1 MDEEKMKQ
9 MKEDAERTEITIRE
23 LARMTGHPAAVYK
36 VAQIDLQKKLDLISL
51 NMENINI
58 NEYNELTNIIKQF
71 EEIIDNYISEKNI
84 KLEEI

>member
-36 VAQIDLQKKLDLISL
+36 VAQIDLQKKVRF
-51 NMENINI
+51 NFFK
-58 NEYNELTNIIKQF
+58 YGKH
-71 EEIIDNYISEKNI
+71 KH
-84 KLEEI
+84 K